1 MFVSLLSLMMVSIPL
16 SSIYNKYISVREI
29 YQIQLTMPENIRY
42 LVYNNNDDV
51 TEQINESLKYFGIN
65 RKI

>member
-1 MFVSLLSLMMVSIPL
+1 MFVSLLSLMVVSIPL

-51 TEQINESLKYFGIN
+51 TEQINRRLKEKFDQSN
-65 RKI
+65 